1 MEDKIKEI
9 FGDIQKN
16 EYSIFSSLS
25 NSIKEEFEKGEF
37 IVKIKQSINTEPSR
51 VEIFYDSEPILDS
64 AIFILDGKYYLSS
77 YEDSFFHTSQ
87 VL

>member
-1 MEDKIKEI
+1 MEDKIKKI

-25 NSIKEEFEKGEF
+25 NSIKEEFEKEGF
-37 IVKIKQSINTEPSR
+37 IVKIKQSINTEPTK

-64 AIFILDGKYYLSS
+64 AIFILDSKYYLSS
-77 YEDSFFHTSQ
+77 YEDSFFHNS
-87 VL
+87 